1 MRPSQTFQKRQ
12 RELARQE
19 KQRAKAQ
26 RKLQRKME
34 KQSATE
40 SPSEEAGGPSTE
52 TSSPPGPAL

>member
-26 RKLQRKME
+26 RRLQRKIE
-34 KQSATE
+34 KQSPAQDQD
-40 SPSEEAGGPSTE
+40 SVHSSADPAGSEE
-52 TSSPPGPAL
+52 PGA